1 MPAEWFV
8 YLAVRKSCATA
19 RPVGEL
25 VEFMRTWHGSNGAVS
40 ARRVHD
46 LQLHDGRITADRIW
60 CVTCFPRP
68 NSRSWPQPRTAGM
81 APSEVRRRKV
91 ARSAAELIGTAVTE
105 LRS

>member
-25 VEFMRTWHGSNGAVS
+25 VEFMRTWHGSKGAVS

-46 LQLHDGRITADRIW
+46 LQVHDGPDSADRIW
-60 CVTCFPRP
+60 CGDLSP
-68 NSRSWPQPRTAGM
+68 
-81 APSEVRRRKV
+81 
-91 ARSAAELIGTAVTE
+91 AAQLTE
-105 LRS
+105 LAAAKDRGHGAV